1 MKKYIIYLL
10 LVIILILFLF
20 LFYMSDHISL
30 WFSRMG
36 TQILIIVVAFIAGWI
51 LGRWQ
56 R

>member
-20 LFYMSDHISL
+20 YMSDHISL

-36 TQILIIVVAFIAGWI
+36 TRILIIVVAFIAGWI

>member
-20 LFYMSDHISL
+20 YMSDHISL
-30 WFSRMG
+30 WFSLMG